1 MAKLLPV
8 VIDPDPILRKKSEEV
23 DIERIKTPEF
33 QELIS
38 DMALTMQEKDGVG
51 LAAPQI
57 GKNIRIIIFE
67 SKDGPMCLINPVLS
81 KNSIM
86 KEWGQEGCLSVPN
99 KYGDVR
105 RHKKTT
111 CTYVDQT
118 GQKHSIV
125 AHGLLARIFQHE
137 IDHLDGI
144 LFIDKARDIKEI
156 KNYKTGNKEKVLDNR
171 QQA

>member
-8 VIDPDPILRKKSEEV
+8 VIDPNEILRKKSEKIN
-23 DIERIKTPEF
+23 IERIKTPEF
-33 QELIS
+33 QELIK
-38 DMALTMQEKDGVG
+38 DMTLTMQEKDGVG

-57 GKNIRIIIFE
+57 GKNIRIIIVAT
-67 SKDGPMCLINPVLS
+67 KDGSMCLINPILS

-111 CTYVDQT
+111 CTYVDQENKEHT
-118 GQKHSIV
+118 IK
-125 AHGLLARIFQHE
+125 ARGLLARILQHE

-156 KNYKTGNKEKVLDNR
+156 KKFKTGNKEKIRDK
-171 QQA
+171 

>member
-8 VIDPDPILRKKSEEV
+8 VIDPDPILRKRSEAV
-23 DIERIKTPEF
+23 DVKRIKAPEF

-57 GKNIRIIIFE
+57 GKNIRMIIVE
-67 SKDGPMCLINPVLS
+67 SKNGPMCIINPILS

-99 KYGDVR
+99 KFGEVK

-111 CTYVDQT
+111 CTYVDQEKNT
-118 GQKHSIV
+118 HTIV

-144 LFIDKARDIKEI
+144 LFIDKARDIKEM
-156 KNYKTGNKEKVLDNR
+156 KDFKTGNKEKLD
-171 QQA
+171 